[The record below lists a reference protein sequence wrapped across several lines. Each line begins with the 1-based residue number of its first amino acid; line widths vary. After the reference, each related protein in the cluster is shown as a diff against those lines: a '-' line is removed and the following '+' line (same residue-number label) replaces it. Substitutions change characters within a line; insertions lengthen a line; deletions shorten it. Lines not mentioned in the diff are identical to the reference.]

1 MEMPKIGTEFGG
13 YRIQGLIGRGGMS
26 VVYQA
31 EHPRL
36 SRTVA
41 LKIIA
46 PELAED
52 DVFRERFVRE
62 SRVAASLDHAN
73 IIPIYDTGDQDG
85 LLYIVMRYVKTDLKA
100 LIRQEGEL
108 SPGRTLAIAG
118 QVASALD
125 AAHKLDLVH
134 RDVKPANVLIAT
146 RAGTEGED
154 HAYLTDFGLTK
165 HLASRSG
172 LTGSGQFVGTVDYMS
187 PEQIEGKQADGRAD
201 VYALGCV
208 VFQCLTGQVPFER
221 EADAAVIW
229 AHLREPPPRI
239 TDHRRNLPAGIDDIV
254 ARAMAK
260 SPEDRF
266 PTCREFVLAARREL
280 DARSDQSPIPGSR
293 ETVLRSGPSAPS
305 APSAPLPPPESGVS
319 RTFGEEAPV
328 SAVSRSHSAH
338 GSPNREGEY
347 EGATP
352 SRASFQRPTYEHPPE
367 EAFSFSPPAPAAEVA
382 APPAATAPARRIS
395 PVLMAAA
402 AAALVVV
409 AVGAYWLT
417 RGGETT
423 TPTGGATTAGGAHG
437 GGHGPGGTFPD
448 EVERQFTLF
457 HVPDTI
463 KPFCHRIPEGERVL
477 FNRDAFRALGCSPDL
492 PIREI
497 RYYLMHDGFAL
508 RQFSKQQ
515 RANFAPQAGA
525 ENCGIDQRAPVRW
538 GTNATDGSHA
548 IVSSVKRYN
557 GQVICYRRPDGVWV
571 MEWSDGPTKIYTV
584 AASEEQTPQALLQL
598 WREGLG
604 PAHPE
609 HEDEVY
615 ECSGA
620 PHDLAGP
627 GQLTGSVLEVNEAE
641 GCVLFTDG
649 EHLYEIQINEST
661 ESKFATREEL
671 MAHVADHA
679 GQGTRTLLGVET
691 GPENEVV
698 ATSFADA

>member
-85 LLYIVMRYVKTDLKA
+85 LLYIVMRYVKTDLKS

-280 DARSDQSPIPGSR
+280 EARSDQSPIPGSR
-293 ETVLRSGPSAPS
+293 ETILRRGPSAPS
-305 APSAPLPPPESGVS
+305 APSAPSPPPGSGVS
-319 RTFGEEAPV
+319 RPFEEQAPV

-338 GSPNREGEY
+338 GSPNRQGEY

-382 APPAATAPARRIS
+382 APPAAPAPARRIS

-409 AVGAYWLT
+409 AAGAYWLT

-423 TPTGGATTAGGAHG
+423 TATGGATTAGGAHG
-437 GGHGPGGTFPD
+437 GHGAGGIFPD
-448 EVERQFTLF
+448 EVERQFVLF
-457 HVPDTI
+457 HVPDAI

-477 FNRDAFRALGCSPDL
+477 FNRDAFRALTCSPGDPL
-492 PIREI
+492 TDV

-515 RANFAPQAGA
+515 RENFAPQAGG
-525 ENCGIDQRAPVRW
+525 ENCGINQTAPVRW

-548 IVSSVKRYN
+548 VVSEAKRYN
-557 GQVICYRRPDGVWV
+557 GQVICYQRPDGVFV
-571 MEWSDGPTKIYTV
+571 LEWSDGPTKIYSV
-584 AASEEQTPQALLQL
+584 AASEEASPQPLLDL
-598 WREGLG
+598 WRQRLG

-609 HEDEVY
+609 HEGDVY

-620 PHDLAGP
+620 PHDLP
-627 GQLTGSVLEVNEAE
+627 ESGQLSGSVLEVNEAE
-641 GCVLFTDG
+641 NCFLFSDG
-649 EHLYEIQINEST
+649 VHLYEIQITEST
-661 ESKFATREEL
+661 ESKFATQEEL
-671 MAHVADHA
+671 MAHITDHA
-679 GQGTRTLLGVET
+679 GLGTPTLLGVET